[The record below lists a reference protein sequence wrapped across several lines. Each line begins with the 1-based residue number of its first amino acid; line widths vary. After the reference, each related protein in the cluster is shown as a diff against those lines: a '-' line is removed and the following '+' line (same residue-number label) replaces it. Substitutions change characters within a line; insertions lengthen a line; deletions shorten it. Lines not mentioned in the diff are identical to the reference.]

1 MNVVKMYEEIES
13 SLKRSLRKAFWRAA
27 LEDSIL
33 LLREFTSLRLRP
45 SMLNKRRKLIYGEQ
59 QVLQLGI
66 LAHTIGYI
74 EFERLFKNRTPT
86 TLEIEDYVKR
96 SVVYIYA
103 LSQGREIDPT
113 IYEES
118 WSKITRKY
126 RYIASRTAYRY
137 LRAIYNPLVDIL
149 TASDSELQRDYN
161 LIPKAIETFWRERWY
176 KAHVAH
182 LASSIKRHLTTSY
195 IAVHDAG
202 ISRNQLIKDMKYFL
216 SPYLSYDSSVV
227 NRVIDV
233 HGPQGTGF
241 IVEIGDHYYRSF
253 APLKKDK
260 EPSTIEEW
268 ILRLSVDKI
277 IKVFPIIT
285 RNVLF
290 KSIPPRLLKPNL
302 LQSLSSY
309 LITFDAGDLQ
319 LFINPMYR
327 DRIKIFGDVIRNNEA
342 YRRMLEQFEDII
354 DRWIGQG
361 LNIERLYRMLND
373 LVNNEEYMVELDKV
387 TSPEHWVCSALAR
400 AGLLEVI
407 LSREGYIYKIKD
419 RRAKDVIKTY
429 MILTQIPPQLK

>member
-1 MNVVKMYEEIES
+1 MNVVKMYEEIENT
-13 SLKRSLRKAFWRAA
+13 LKRSLRKAFWRAA

-33 LLREFTSLRLRP
+33 LLREFTSLKPKPPL
-45 SMLNKRRKLIYGEQ
+45 LNKRRGIIYGEQ
-59 QVLQLGI
+59 YVLQLGI
-66 LAHTIGYI
+66 LGHTIGYI
-74 EFERLFKNRTPT
+74 EFERLFKNRVPT

-113 IYEES
+113 IYEDS
-118 WSKITRKY
+118 WSKITKKY
-126 RYIASRTAYRY
+126 RYIASKTAYRY
-137 LRAIYNPLVDIL
+137 LKAIYNPLADIL
-149 TASDSELQRDYN
+149 AASDSELRNDYN
-161 LIPKAIETFWRERWY
+161 LVPKAIENFWKERWR

-195 IAVHDAG
+195 IAVHDIG
-202 ISRNQLIKDMKYFL
+202 ISRNQLIKDMKYLL

-227 NRVIDV
+227 NRVVDV
-233 HGPQGTGF
+233 HGSQGTGF

-253 APLKKDK
+253 APLKKSRK
-260 EPSTIEEW
+260 PSTLEEW

-277 IKVFPIIT
+277 IKTFPVIT

-309 LITFDAGDLQ
+309 LTTFDAGDLQ
-319 LFINPMYR
+319 LYISPMYISNVKR
-327 DRIKIFGDVIRNNEA
+327 FGDIIRENEA
-342 YRRMLEQFEDII
+342 FRRMLEQFEDII

-361 LNIERLYRMLND
+361 LSIERLYRMLSD
-373 LVNNEEYMVELDKV
+373 LVSNEEYVIKLDQV

-400 AGLLEVI
+400 AGILEVI
-407 LSREGYIYKIKD
+407 VTRKGYIYKIKD
-419 RRAKDVIKTY
+419 RRSKEVIKTY
-429 MILTQIPPQLK
+429 MVLTQIPPQLR